1 MRCFCFMT
9 GPAQTLQVTVC
20 IRATM
25 SFRNDVVHSSGFN
38 GSPIA
43 QAVLTQ
49 MIITL
54 QYARTYGI
62 PFRAIATLV
71 AAQSALM
78 LYPSFATMFIA
89 VTRTVCG
96 CTCTSTLT
104 AGAWDSWGHMYS
116 NEEATDIASSIHSE
130 TIFIYPVMNS
140 L

>member
-1 MRCFCFMT
+1 MA
-9 GPAQTLQVTVC
+9 GPAQTQQVTVC

-62 PFRAIATLV
+62 PFRTIATLV
-71 AAQSALM
+71 ATQPALV
-78 LYPSFATMFIA
+78 LCPTFTTMFIA
-89 VTRTVCG
+89 VARTVCR
-96 CTCTSTLT
+96 CARTATLT
-104 AGAWDSWGHMYS
+104 ACTGDS
-116 NEEATDIASSIHSE
+116 
-130 TIFIYPVMNS
+130 
-140 L
+140 

>member
-1 MRCFCFMT
+1 
-9 GPAQTLQVTVC
+9 
-20 IRATM
+20 M
-25 SFRNDVVHSSGFN
+25 SLSLDMVNGCGRDSASST
-38 GSPIA
+38 

-71 AAQSALM
+71 ATQSALM

-116 NEEATDIASSIHSE
+116 NEETSEIAAFIRSKPFSS
-130 TIFIYPVMNS
+130 TQ
-140 L
+140 

>member
-1 MRCFCFMT
+1 MT
-9 GPAQTLQVTVC
+9 GLAQTLQVTVC

-38 GSPIA
+38 GYPIA

-54 QYARTYGI
+54 QYAHPYGI
-62 PFRAIATLV
+62 PFRAISTLV

-78 LYPSFATMFIA
+78 LHPAFTPMFITVARA
-89 VTRTVCG
+89 VCC
-96 CTCTSTLT
+96 CTCTASLT
-104 AGAWDSWGHMYS
+104 TCAGD
-116 NEEATDIASSIHSE
+116 
-130 TIFIYPVMNS
+130 

>member
-1 MRCFCFMT
+1 MA

-38 GSPIA
+38 SSPIA

-78 LYPSFATMFIA
+78 LYPSFATMIIA
-89 VTRTVCG
+89 VARTVC
-96 CTCTSTLT
+96 CCACAASLTTC
-104 AGAWDSWGHMYS
+104 AGDS
-116 NEEATDIASSIHSE
+116 
-130 TIFIYPVMNS
+130 
-140 L
+140 